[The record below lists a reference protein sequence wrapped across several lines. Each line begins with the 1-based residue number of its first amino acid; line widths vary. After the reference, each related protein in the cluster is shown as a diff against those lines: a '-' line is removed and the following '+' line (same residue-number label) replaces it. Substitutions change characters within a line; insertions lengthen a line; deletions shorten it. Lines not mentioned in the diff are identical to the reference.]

1 MNIESMSLLWQ
12 FGLSVIMLM
21 VIGIYCVLVTFNLI
35 RALIG
40 LEIMIKAVTL
50 LIVVAGYITGHV
62 ALAQSFVITLI
73 VIEAV
78 VITVSVG
85 VVLGIHRH
93 SDSLDVRNIRSLK
106 G

>member
-1 MNIESMSLLWQ
+1 VTALPLNLIWP
-12 FGLSVIMLM
+12 FGLFIIILFI
-21 VIGIYCVLVTFNLI
+21 IGLYCVLFTFNLV

-40 LEIMIKAVTL
+40 IELLIKAVTL
-50 LIVVAGYITGHV
+50 LVIVAGYFTGHV
-62 ALAQSFVITLI
+62 ALAQGLVITMI

-78 VITVSVG
+78 VITIAVG

-93 SDSLDVRNIRSLK
+93 NKSLDLRMVRKLK